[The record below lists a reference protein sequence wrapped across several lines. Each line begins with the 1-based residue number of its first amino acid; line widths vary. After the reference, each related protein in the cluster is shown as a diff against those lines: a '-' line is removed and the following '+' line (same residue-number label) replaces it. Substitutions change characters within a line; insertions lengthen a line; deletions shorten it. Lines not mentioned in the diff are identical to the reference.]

1 MQKGGE
7 AAASPARFFGAE
19 AREARKRAGMSQP
32 ELAALAGYDPSYVS
46 KVENGAITPD
56 QKFIDACDA
65 AFPEMH
71 GWFARFW
78 LESQKW
84 DGPIPAWFRE
94 WLDAEAAAT
103 SLWIWSP
110 ILIPGLFQ
118 TGDYARA
125 LLLAEQTDTS
135 EERIDALVAAR
146 LERSAIFEKSAPPEV
161 VAVIDEWVLH
171 RTIGSPQVMYE
182 QLIHLA
188 EMSTRPSTSVQV
200 VPVGN
205 AANAGLGGAFDIA
218 VTDGSPGTLRLEGLE
233 DQTTD
238 RRSLVRKAGIIFNR
252 VRGDALPRNASR
264 DLIRKVGEERW
275 RP

>member
-1 MQKGGE
+1 MQKDGE

-19 AREARKRAGMSQP
+19 VREARKRAGMSQP

-56 QKFIDACDA
+56 QKFIDACDR

-78 LESQKW
+78 LESQRW
-84 DGPIPAWFRE
+84 DGPIPSWFRE

-110 ILIPGLFQ
+110 ILVPGLFQ

-135 EERIDALVAAR
+135 DEKIDALVAAR
-146 LERSAIFEKSAPPEV
+146 LERSTVFGKPSPPEV

-171 RTIGSPQVMYE
+171 RTIGSPQVMCE

-188 EMSTRPSTSVQV
+188 EVSTQPSTSVQV
-200 VPVGN
+200 VPAGN
-205 AANAGLGGAFDIA
+205 GANAGLGGAFDIA
-218 VTDGSPGTLRLEGLE
+218 VTDDSPGTLRQEGVE

-238 RRSLVRKAGIIFNR
+238 RRSLVRKAGIVFNR

-264 DLIRKVGEERW
+264 DLIRKVAEERW